1 MKLIITIKW
10 NLITN
15 TAQII
20 TSVEALTI
28 VQQNKIILMLI
39 NQLQKIKIIQY
50 SILNTNYKLIN
61 LIK

>member
-10 NLITN
+10 NLIIN